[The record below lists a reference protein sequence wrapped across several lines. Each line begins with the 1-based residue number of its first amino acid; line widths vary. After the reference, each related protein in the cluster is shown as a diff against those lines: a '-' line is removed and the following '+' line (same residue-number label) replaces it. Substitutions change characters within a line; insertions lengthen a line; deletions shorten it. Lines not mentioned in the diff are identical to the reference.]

1 MHKFWEFKA
10 LGDVGELFLYGE
22 ISDVSWFDDEVTPAQ
37 FQKDLA
43 ALGDISALNV
53 YINSPGGDIFAG
65 FSIYN
70 ILQRHKAE
78 KTVHVDGLAA
88 SAASVVAMAG
98 DVIKMPENATMMI
111 HNAWTYTGG
120 GAEDLRKT
128 ADELERLNGQIADI
142 YAARTGKDKDEIAA
156 MMSAETWMSGKEA
169 KEAGF
174 ADELV
179 ENKKIAACANAGK
192 YFAHYKNAPDMNE
205 PDNGGEIQP
214 TTDTTNAALA
224 EQRERF
230 KAMRI
235 KILEV

>member
-10 LGDVGELFLYGE
+10 LGNAGELFLYGE
-22 ISDVSWFDDEVTPAQ
+22 ISDTSWFGDEVTPAQ

-43 ALGDISALNV
+43 ALGDISALDIYV
-53 YINSPGGDIFAG
+53 NSPGGDIFAG

-70 ILQRHKAE
+70 ILRRHKAG

-88 SAASVVAMAG
+88 SAASVIAMAG
-98 DVIKMPENATMMI
+98 DTIKMPENATLMI

-120 GAEDLRKT
+120 GAEDLRRT

-156 MMSAETWMSGKEA
+156 MMSAETWMSGAEA

-174 ADELV
+174 ADELI
-179 ENKKIAACANAGK
+179 ENKKIAACANMGK
-192 YFAHYKNAPDMNE
+192 YFALYKHAPDMNE

-214 TTDTTNAALA
+214 TTDIPNAALA
-224 EQRERF
+224 EQRKRF
-230 KAMRI
+230 KAMRL
-235 KILEV
+235 KFLEV

>member
-1 MHKFWEFKA
+1 
-10 LGDVGELFLYGE
+10 
-22 ISDVSWFDDEVTPAQ
+22 
-37 FQKDLA
+37 
-43 ALGDISALNV
+43 
-53 YINSPGGDIFAG
+53 
-65 FSIYN
+65 
-70 ILQRHKAE
+70 
-78 KTVHVDGLAA
+78 
-88 SAASVVAMAG
+88 
-98 DVIKMPENATMMI
+98 MMI
-111 HNAWTYTGG
+111 HNAWTYTSG
-120 GAEDLRKT
+120 GAEELRRT

-174 ADELV
+174 ADELI
-179 ENKKIAACANAGK
+179 ENKKIAACANTDK
-192 YFAHYKNAPDMNE
+192 YFARYKHAPDINE

>member
-10 LGDVGELFLYGE
+10 LGNAGELFLYGE
-22 ISDVSWFDDEVTPAQ
+22 ISDTSWFGDEVTPAQ

-43 ALGDISALNV
+43 ALGDISALDV

-70 ILQRHKAE
+70 ILQRHKAG
-78 KTVHVDGLAA
+78 KTVHIDGLAA
-88 SAASVVAMAG
+88 SAASVIAMAG
-98 DVIKMPENATMMI
+98 DIIKMPENATLMI

-120 GAEDLRKT
+120 GVEDLRKT

-169 KEAGF
+169 MEAGF
-174 ADELV
+174 ADELI
-179 ENKKIAACANAGK
+179 ENKKVAACANADK
-192 YFAHYKNAPDMNE
+192 YFARYKHAPDIKE

-230 KAMRI
+230 KAMRL

>member
-22 ISDVSWFDDEVTPAQ
+22 ISDVSWFGDEVTPAQ

-111 HNAWTYTGG
+111 HNAWTYTSG
-120 GAEDLRKT
+120 GAEELRRT

-169 KEAGF
+169 MEAGF
-174 ADELV
+174 ADELI
-179 ENKKIAACANAGK
+179 ENKKVAACANADK
-192 YFAHYKNAPDMNE
+192 YFARYKHAPDIKE

-230 KAMRI
+230 KAMRL

>member
-22 ISDVSWFDDEVTPAQ
+22 ISDVSWFGDEVTPAQ

-70 ILQRHKAE
+70 IWQRHKAE

-111 HNAWTYTGG
+111 HNAWTYTSG
-120 GAEDLRKT
+120 GAEELRRT

-174 ADELV
+174 ADEL
-179 ENKKIAACANAGK
+179 I
-192 YFAHYKNAPDMNE
+192 
-205 PDNGGEIQP
+205 
-214 TTDTTNAALA
+214 
-224 EQRERF
+224 
-230 KAMRI
+230 
-235 KILEV
+235 

>member
-22 ISDVSWFDDEVTPAQ
+22 ISDVSWFGDEVTPAQ

-111 HNAWTYTGG
+111 HNAWTYTSG
-120 GAEDLRKT
+120 GAEELRRT

-156 MMSAETWMSGKEA
+156 MMSAETWMSGQEA

-174 ADELV
+174 ADELI
-179 ENKKIAACANAGK
+179 ENKKVAACANADK
-192 YFAHYKNAPDMNE
+192 YFARYKHAPDIKE

-230 KAMRI
+230 KAMRL